1 MVYRGHIRNGKVE
14 LDESVEL
21 PEGGE
26 GALSMILAVKNGKS
40 LQVENQAEANS
51 IVDKLDQIWEDAPEA
66 EWSRLPAD
74 LTSNLDHYLYGT
86 PKE

>member
-21 PEGGE
+21 PEGVE
-26 GALSMILAVKNGKS
+26 VELSIIQSGKNGKS